1 MPSILDK
8 DGPRKIIVPPDPV
21 PAYLL
26 GFISIIL
33 ILAFLLWL
41 LFVIKNGAEED
52 VALTCAPGQCVTNI
66 FNGIKTCPDQE
77 NQSLVLDPETEVCN
91 SPFVCENPRTPFA
104 VQLDGSTR
112 LSLCEK
118 NVKCRCLQKP
128 QCSTFTTSTFSIDLG
143 NPFQSPE
150 QQKFS
155 LLQKTDFENLAMN
168 IIPEPPFSLESETR
182 DFCQIPREWLP
193 FVWPS
198 VVDEDGDLT
207 SCLKGSMAFFPED
220 PENFNTTED
229 VLNET
234 LLSCVIGGQC
244 PKGKIPFF
252 DTRVNKLRCIE

>member
-1 MPSILDK
+1 MPSILDRERL
-8 DGPRKIIVPPDPV
+8 RKIVVPPDPV
-21 PAYLL
+21 PGYLL

-33 ILAFLLWL
+33 ILAFVLWL

-52 VALTCAPGQCVTNI
+52 VSLTCAPGQCITNL

-104 VQLDGSTR
+104 VQSDGSTK

-118 NVKCRCLQKP
+118 NVKCRCLQKA
-128 QCSTFTTSTFSIDLG
+128 QCANFVTATFSTDLG
-143 NPFQSPE
+143 NPFQAPD

-155 LLQKTDFENLAMN
+155 LQQVIEFEDFAMN

-193 FVWPS
+193 YIWPS
-198 VVDEDGDLT
+198 VVDEDGDLST
-207 SCLKGSMAFFPED
+207 CLKGSIAFVPED
-220 PENFNTTED
+220 PASFNTTEE

-234 LLSCVIGGQC
+234 LLSCVVGSPC

-252 DTRVNKLRCIE
+252 DTTVNRLRCIE